1 VDVDAFER
9 RVGGGD
15 RCWMYNVSFRGRVE
29 ETCRRSV
36 CLSVCL
42 SVGGLGLVWFG
53 LVCGLVG
60 WSSLRSA
67 DRLIGRRGKRGLL
80 TAPRPGDA
88 SRTHLRA
95 LP

>member
-1 VDVDAFER
+1 VEIDVGCITFRFEGGWKKL
-9 RVGGGD
+9 VGGL
-15 RCWMYNVSFRGRVE
+15 
-29 ETCRRSV
+29 SV

-42 SVGGLGLVWFG
+42 SVVWVWFG